1 MSKDMDFSCI
11 RCDEKIEFDE
21 TLKTIKGAVDLIA
34 YAHSGSEH
42 DFTNDNY
49 AGKQIHFCICD
60 DCYKKARDK
69 NGNKFNLLVQK
80 NRGY

>member
-11 RCDEKIEFDE
+11 KCDKKIEFNG
-21 TLKTIKGAVDLIA
+21 TLKTIEGAVDLIA

-42 DFTNDNY
+42 DFTNDGY
-49 AGKQIHFCICD
+49 GAKQIHFCICD
-60 DCYKKARDK
+60 DCYKKVRDK